1 MFDYNYTSYFNSI
14 INKEDKII
22 SNQQELYTIIQNNH
36 SEIISKLDTINNTIQ
51 SGFTTITIF
60 IVIATTIKVIFGK

>member
-1 MFDYNYTSYFNSI
+1 MDYYNYSSYFNSI
-14 INKEDKII
+14 INREDTII
-22 SNQQELYTIIQNNH
+22 SNQEKLYTIIQNNH
-36 SEIISKLDTINNTIQ
+36 SEIINKIDNLNNTIQ

>member
-1 MFDYNYTSYFNSI
+1 MDYYNYSSYFNSI
-14 INKEDKII
+14 INKEDTII
-22 SNQQELYTIIQNNH
+22 SNQEKLYTIIQNNH
-36 SEIISKLDTINNTIQ
+36 SEIINKIDNLNNTIQ

>member
-1 MFDYNYTSYFNSI
+1 MDYYNYTSYFNSI
-14 INKEDKII
+14 IKKEDTII
-22 SNQQELYTIIQNNH
+22 SNQDKLYTIIQNNH
-36 SEIISKLDTINNTIQ
+36 TEIINKIDNLNNTIQ

>member
-14 INKEDKII
+14 INKEDTII

-36 SEIISKLDTINNTIQ
+36 TEIINKIDNLNNTIQ

>member
-1 MFDYNYTSYFNSI
+1 MYDYNYSSYFNSI
-14 INKEDKII
+14 INKENTII
-22 SNQQELYTIIQNNH
+22 SNQENLYTIIQNNH
-36 SEIISKLDTINNTIQ
+36 SEIISKLDNINNTIQ

>member
-1 MFDYNYTSYFNSI
+1 MDYYNYSSYFNSI
-14 INKEDKII
+14 INKEDTII
-22 SNQQELYTIIQNNH
+22 SNQEELYTIIQTNH
-36 SEIISKLDTINNTIQ
+36 SEIISKLDNINNTIQ

>member
-1 MFDYNYTSYFNSI
+1 MDLYNYTSYFNSI
-14 INKEDKII
+14 INREDTII
-22 SNQQELYTIIQNNH
+22 SNQEKLYTIIQNNH
-36 SEIISKLDTINNTIQ
+36 TEIINKIDNLNNTIQ